1 TAVGGNA
8 DTLRL
13 YNSTGG
19 VASPVLTPP
28 TSTYLEPLYS
38 PNEAAVRSIAAFNVV
53 GSSNSAV
60 LTTATFANAP
70 VSAASTFTLVGI
82 TSAAAAWGTGG
93 NTSGT
98 EYTALLSTRTPLT
111 LTDTGLLAVTTA
123 PSGSPSAP
131 FSNLTPDTSYYLFV
145 RAVGRTGAPSGYSAL
160 GSTVTGV
167 NEPVTAA
174 STFSAVAIT
183 SMTASWSTNGN
194 LAGTRYEAI
203 LSTTTPLI
211 GTHAG
216 NIVLS
221 TRPEGG
227 PSGLFGG
234 LTPDTSYYLFVRAVG
249 RSGNPTPYT
258 SLGSTVTAVSEPGSA
273 ASTFSAVAI
282 TSMTA
287 SWNANGNPA
296 GTLYEAIL
304 STATPLITTHAGN
317 IALSTRPEGGPSGLF
332 MGLSADTT
340 YHLFARAFGPAGSPT
355 GFSALG
361 STASLADKP
370 SASSVTAVSSSAL
383 SLAWSGGSNPSDT
396 LYEVSYSSVDAF
408 ASGAAISTGARA
420 SGTTASLG
428 GLSAST
434 TYYLRVRA
442 INRRG
447 LPTEFDAA
455 VSTLTAPP
463 LPAVPGTPVGAALG
477 ISSISWTWTASTY
490 SLSYE
495 VYSASSGALLAS
507 PASTSFAQTGLS
519 TNTAY
524 GIRTRGINATG
535 ASPLSAAA
543 TTYSAAAQPG
553 QPSVS
558 GRTSNSLSLS
568 WDASGNPSGTRYE
581 ISLST
586 DDFALNFSTPV
597 PLSSG
602 LTASATTFGGLQ
614 LGATYYSRVRAFNG
628 DSSPSGFSSRVS
640 TLTLNFPDPPSG
652 LAAAALSSTT
662 LLWTWTDASSDE
674 AGFRV
679 YSATAGKVS
688 PDLAAN
694 TTFWLQTGLSAD
706 ASAQNRVVSF
716 AASSKSFLRNAT

>member
-1 TAVGGNA
+1 APFSN
-8 DTLRL
+8 
-13 YNSTGG
+13 
-19 VASPVLTPP
+19 LTPD
-28 TSTYLEPLYS
+28 TSYYLFVRAVNRQGGDTAYAALGSTVTYPAEP
-38 PNEAAVRSIAAFNVV
+38 
-53 GSSNSAV
+53 G
-60 LTTATFANAP
+60 
-70 VSAASTFTLVGI
+70 SAASTFSVVAISSLTV
-82 TSAAAAWGTGG
+82 SWGANG
-93 NTSGT
+93 NPAGT
-98 EYTALLSTRTPLT
+98 RYEAVLSTAFPLIAT
-111 LTDTGLLAVTTA
+111 HAGTVAVTTA

-602 LTASATTFGGLQ
+602 LTASATT
-614 LGATYYSRVRAFNG
+614 
-628 DSSPSGFSSRVS
+628 
-640 TLTLNFPDPPSG
+640 
-652 LAAAALSSTT
+652 
-662 LLWTWTDASSDE
+662 
-674 AGFRV
+674 
-679 YSATAGKVS
+679 
-688 PDLAAN
+688 
-694 TTFWLQTGLSAD
+694 
-706 ASAQNRVVSF
+706 
-716 AASSKSFLRNAT
+716 